1 MTIMIIVIMIMI
13 IIIIIIIIIIT
24 TVFIQEAHFTRK
36 WYSVRPSKIK

>member
-1 MTIMIIVIMIMI
+1 MTIMIIIVIIIMI
-13 IIIIIIIIIIT
+13 IIIIIIII

>member
-1 MTIMIIVIMIMI
+1 MIIIVIT

-24 TVFIQEAHFTRK
+24 VFIQGAHFTRK

>member
-1 MTIMIIVIMIMI
+1 MTIMIIIVIIIMI
-13 IIIIIIIIIIT
+13 IIVIIIII